1 MVVHVT
7 NIEWDTDENDTPSES
22 LPSEVDLEYL
32 EYDDL
37 CTSLLRDMADSV
49 CERLEEEYGFCVTN
63 FVIDV

>member
-7 NIEWDTDENDTPSES
+7 NIEWDTDENDILSKI

-37 CTSLLRDMADSV
+37 YTSLLRDMADSV

>member
-7 NIEWDTDENDTPSES
+7 NIEWDTDENDILSKS

>member
-7 NIEWDTDENDTPSES
+7 NIEWDTDENDIPSES

-37 CTSLLRDMADSV
+37 CTNLLRDMADSV

>member
-7 NIEWDTDENDTPSES
+7 NIEWDTDENDIPSES

-37 CTSLLRDMADSV
+37 CTNLLRDMADSV
-49 CERLEEEYGFCVTN
+49 CERLEEEYGYCVRN
-63 FVIDV
+63 FAINI

>member
-7 NIEWDTDENDTPSES
+7 NIEWDTDENDIRSES

-32 EYDDL
+32 EYDDF

>member
-1 MVVHVT
+1 MIVHVT
-7 NIEWDTDENDTPSES
+7 NIEWDTDENDSPSES

-37 CTSLLRDMADSV
+37 CTSLLRDMADAV

>member
-7 NIEWDTDENDTPSES
+7 NIEWDTDENDIPSES

-37 CTSLLRDMADSV
+37 CTSLLMDMADSV

>member
-1 MVVHVT
+1 MIVHVT
-7 NIEWDTDENDTPSES
+7 NIEWDIDENNIPSES
-22 LPSEVDLEYL
+22 IPSEVDLEYL

>member
-1 MVVHVT
+1 MIVHVT
-7 NIEWDTDENDTPSES
+7 NIEWDTDENDVSSES

-37 CTSLLRDMADSV
+37 CASLLRDMADSV

>member
-7 NIEWDTDENDTPSES
+7 NIEWDTDENNIPSES
-22 LPSEVDLEYL
+22 LPFEVDLEYL

-37 CTSLLRDMADSV
+37 CTNLLRDMADSV

>member
-1 MVVHVT
+1 MIVHVT
-7 NIEWDTDENDTPSES
+7 NIEWDTDENDIPSES
-22 LPSEVDLEYL
+22 LPSEVDL

-49 CERLEEEYGFCVTN
+49 YERLEEEYGFCVTN

>member
-1 MVVHVT
+1 MIVHVT
-7 NIEWDTDENDTPSES
+7 NIEWDTDENDIPSES
-22 LPSEVDLEYL
+22 LPSKVDLEYL

>member
-7 NIEWDTDENDTPSES
+7 NIEWDTDENDIPSGS

-32 EYDDL
+32 EYDDI